1 MESQRLKKSFL
12 CFLIMKFLLV
22 VEIYI
27 KMQTKK
33 FFTIE
38 LASIISKMKLRSEK
52 SVSLFLQATKSRLR
66 SRFELLL
73 SDNRFAGKLTRKN

>member
-1 MESQRLKKSFL
+1 
-12 CFLIMKFLLV
+12 MKFLLV